1 MRTVVIATVEF
12 CLAIS
17 CLIWLSTAT
26 PAVSEAAPVVHF
38 DDYQQNIVPLF
49 TKYCISC
56 HGGKK
61 PKGDLPLDDFK
72 TSDGLLKNV
81 DLMETMLTNV
91 KNGEMPPEGK
101 PKPTRAELDSL
112 TGWLNGQIVKAHL
125 NGKRDPGRVTM
136 RRLNRNE
143 YNNTIRD
150 LLGVDFKPA
159 EDFPLDD
166 VGYGFDNNGDVLTL
180 PPILLEKYLNAA
192 ERIVDQAMLPKPD
205 PNAPTSRRF
214 QGREMLPKNVGSQY
228 GNNKQ
233 FRMLATN
240 GEVFVEFDFPK
251 SGKYVLRFRAFS
263 QQAGTEPAKLDLKLD
278 GKLLKTFDIRPVE
291 SDNDGRKSFEYIT
304 SVPNGKHKISLAFTN
319 DFYDPKAKDEKQRDR
334 NLIIMG
340 LGIEGPLDAP
350 KVEVKHPILMVKPS
364 DNLKPHDAARKNITQ
379 LAEHAFRR
387 TVTGAEIDKLMKL
400 FDVAFK
406 RGDTFET
413 AHKLPLQ
420 AILVSPHFL
429 FRVELD
435 GAGEAVRPL
444 NDFELA
450 SRLSYFLWSSMPDE
464 ILFTLA
470 KEGKLKEPE
479 VLAIQTRRM
488 LRDPKAAALT
498 ENFAGQWLQLRN
510 LNNSTPD
517 PKRFPT
523 FDEPLRQAMKKET
536 ELFFQE
542 MLQKDHK
549 ISEFLDADF
558 TFVND
563 RLAKHYGIKEVK
575 GPEFRRVSLKETPR
589 RGILTQG
596 SILTLTSNPTRTSP
610 VKRGKWVL
618 ETIMGTPPPPPPP
631 DVPELKETGELKGSL
646 RERMEQHRT
655 NPNCAVCHN
664 RMDPIGFGFENFDA
678 VGAWRTK
685 DGAFP
690 VEPGGTLPN
699 GQSFQTPMDLITLL
713 KQREDDFRRC
723 LSEKMVTFA
732 IGRGLES
739 VDRPYVNEIAKATQT
754 QGDTLTALIQEVVK
768 SEPFRQRRTATK

>member
-17 CLIWLSTAT
+17 CLIWLGAAT
-26 PAVSEAAPVVHF
+26 PVVSEAAPVVRM

-49 TKYCISC
+49 TKYCIGC

-61 PKGDLPLDDFK
+61 PKGDLNLDDYK
-72 TSDGLLKNV
+72 TSDVLLKKV
-81 DLMETMLTNV
+81 DLMETMLANV

-101 PKPTRAELDSL
+101 PKPTRAELDAL
-112 TGWLNGQIVKAHL
+112 TGWLNGQIVKVHL

-205 PNAPTSRRF
+205 PNTPTKRQF
-214 QGREMLPKNVGSQY
+214 QGKEMLPRNVGTPY
-228 GNNKQ
+228 GKNNQ
-233 FRMLATN
+233 ARMLATN
-240 GEVFVEFDFPK
+240 GEVHVDFDFIK
-251 SGKYVLRFRAFS
+251 AGKYVLRFRAFG
-263 QQAGTEPAKLDLKLD
+263 QQAGTEAPKLDLKLD
-278 GKLLKTFDIRPVE
+278 GKLLKTFDVLPVE
-291 SDNDGRKSFEYIT
+291 KDSDGRKTFEFIAT
-304 SVPNGKHKISLAFTN
+304 IPTGKHKIGMAYTN
-319 DFYDPKAKDEKQRDR
+319 DFYDPNEKDEKKRDR
-334 NLIIMG
+334 NLIIIG
-340 LGIEGPLDAP
+340 LTIEGPTDAP
-350 KVEVKHPILMVKPS
+350 RIEVKHPVLIVKPTE
-364 DNLKPHDAARKNITQ
+364 KITPRDAARQNLGI
-379 LAEHAFRR
+379 LAGHAFRR
-387 TVTGAEIDKLMKL
+387 PVQSAEIDKLMKL
-400 FDVAFK
+400 FDKATK
-406 RGDTFET
+406 RGDNF
-413 AHKLPLQ
+413 ADAMKLPLQ

-435 GAGEAVRPL
+435 GTAQAVRPL
-444 NDFELA
+444 TDYELA
-450 SRLSYFLWSSMPDE
+450 SRLSYFIWSSMPDE
-464 ILFTLA
+464 ALFTVA
-470 KEGKLKEPE
+470 RQGKLKDPE
-479 VLAIQTRRM
+479 VLAIQAKRM
-488 LRDPKAAALT
+488 LLDPKATALT

-563 RLAKHYGIKEVK
+563 RLAKHYGIKDVK

-589 RGILTQG
+589 RGILTQA

-646 RERMEQHRT
+646 RERMEQHRA

-699 GQSFQTPMDLITLL
+699 GQSFQTPMELITLL
-713 KQREDDFRRC
+713 KQREEDFRRC

-732 IGRGLES
+732 MGRGLES
-739 VDRPYVNEIAKATQT
+739 VDRQYVNDIAKATQT

>member
-1 MRTVVIATVEF
+1 MRTVVTATVEF

-17 CLIWLSTAT
+17 CLIWLGAAT
-26 PAVSEAAPVVHF
+26 PAVSEAAPFVHV

-49 TKYCISC
+49 NKYCISC

-61 PKGDLPLDDFK
+61 PKGDLHLDEYT
-72 TSDGLLKNV
+72 TSDGLLKKI

-101 PKPTRAELDSL
+101 PKPTRAELDTL

-205 PNAPTSRRF
+205 PNTPTNRQF
-214 QGREMLPKNVGSQY
+214 QGKEMLPRNVGAPY
-228 GNNKQ
+228 GKNNQ
-233 FRMLATN
+233 ARMLATN
-240 GEVFVEFDFPK
+240 GEVHVEYDFTRA
-251 SGKYVLRFRAFS
+251 GKYVLRFRAFG
-263 QQAGTEPAKLDLKLD
+263 QQAGNEPPKLDLKLD
-278 GKLLKTFDIRPVE
+278 GKLLKTFDVVPVE
-291 SDNDGRKSFEYIT
+291 KDSDGRKTFEFIAT
-304 SVPNGKHKISLAFTN
+304 IPTGKHKIGMAYTN
-319 DFYDPKAKDEKQRDR
+319 DFYDPQEKDEKKRDR
-334 NLIIMG
+334 NLIIIG
-340 LGIEGPLDAP
+340 LTIEGPTDAP
-350 KVEVKHPILMVKPS
+350 KIEVKHPVLIVKPTE
-364 DNLKPHDAARKNITQ
+364 KITPQDAARQNLTI
-379 LAEHAFRR
+379 LATHAFRR
-387 TVTGAEIDKLMKL
+387 PVQNGEIDKLIKL
-400 FDVAFK
+400 FDRASK
-406 RGDTFET
+406 RGDNF
-413 AHKLPLQ
+413 ADAMKLPLQ

-435 GAGEAVRPL
+435 GTAQAVRPL
-444 NDFELA
+444 TDYELA

-464 ILFTLA
+464 ALFSLA
-470 KEGKLKEPE
+470 RQGKLKDPE
-479 VLAIQTRRM
+479 VLAIQARRM
-488 LRDPKAAALT
+488 LRDPKAAGLT

-517 PKRFPT
+517 PKRFPN

-563 RLAKHYGIKEVK
+563 RLAKHYGIKDVK

-618 ETIMGTPPPPPPP
+618 ETIMGTPTPPPPP

-646 RERMEQHRT
+646 RERMEQHRA

-664 RMDPIGFGFENFDA
+664 RMDPIGFGFEKF
-678 VGAWRTK
+678 
-685 DGAFP
+685 
-690 VEPGGTLPN
+690 
-699 GQSFQTPMDLITLL
+699 
-713 KQREDDFRRC
+713 
-723 LSEKMVTFA
+723 
-732 IGRGLES
+732 
-739 VDRPYVNEIAKATQT
+739 
-754 QGDTLTALIQEVVK
+754 
-768 SEPFRQRRTATK
+768 